1 MPTTKSA
8 ADPCANHKIVDFI
21 QMYRADAQALADRL
35 GIPIE
40 NILGLVANESG
51 YGKSG
56 LATNANN
63 FFGLT
68 KGFPG
73 SIGSYRA
80 NHRLWSKFPPDA
92 GFNASATAFETVF
105 GDTVRGKSDK
115 TAFLKALV
123 SKGFDTEDSAFV
135 SGTRAVIDSVAR
147 RLDCKEA
154 ALHACGARCKDFE
167 KYGFCDRVTRAKFCY
182 QHS

>member
-1 MPTTKSA
+1 MPISKRAS
-8 ADPCANHKIVDFI
+8 DPCANHKVVDFI
-21 QMYRADAQALADRL
+21 NMHRADAQALADRL
-35 GIPIE
+35 GVPIE
-40 NILGLVANESG
+40 NILGLSANESG

-92 GFNASATAFETVF
+92 GFNASALAFERVF
-105 GDTVRGKSDK
+105 GDAVRGITDETK
-115 TAFLKALV
+115 FLEALV
-123 SKGFDTEDSAFV
+123 RKGFDTEDGGFV
-135 SGTRAVIDSVAR
+135 SGTRAVMDGVAR
-147 RLDCKEA
+147 RLDCKET
-154 ALHACGARCKDFE
+154 LHACGARCKDFE
-167 KYGFCDRVTRAKFCY
+167 KYGYCDRQTRSKFCY